1 MKRKAAVLIIIVMF
15 MVSSLLSAVSDGSP
29 ESASEDF
36 TDYVWAVSDSIMAVM
51 SRIVSNL
58 SPDFE
63 GINVHGRQA
72 MLPDRIQYDKA
83 DMQNIV
89 MALKPQSKGIA
100 GYLSRLASKPK
111 SVSGETPYTIACYQA
126 LAVRGYGRG
135 RYVLSGEIGFSDAD
149 RAYTVS
155 EIWTALM
162 AGAAIG
168 DLGTAKAD
176 IMIDGSRFGR
186 PLRLEGTFHI
196 GLSEKRE
203 IAISYEKGLKFDGKE
218 LEGGCVRFRFDASAS
233 GVL

>member
-1 MKRKAAVLIIIVMF
+1 MF
-15 MVSSLLSAVSDGSP
+15 MASGLLSAVSGGST

-36 TDYVWAVSDSIMAVM
+36 SDSVWVVSDSIMAVM
-51 SRIVSNL
+51 SRIISNL

-63 GINVHGRQA
+63 GINVYGRQA

-83 DMQNIV
+83 DMQSVV

-100 GYLSRLASKPK
+100 GYLSRLASKPR

-126 LAVRGYGRG
+126 LAVRGYDKG
-135 RYVLSGEIGFSDAD
+135 RYVLSGEVDFSDAD

-162 AGAAIG
+162 AGAVIE

-176 IMIDGSRFGR
+176 IIIDGTRFGR

-203 IAISYEKGLKFDGKE
+203 IAIFYEKGSKIDGKE
-218 LEGGCVRFRFDASAS
+218 LNGGCVRFRFDASAS
-233 GVL
+233 SVL